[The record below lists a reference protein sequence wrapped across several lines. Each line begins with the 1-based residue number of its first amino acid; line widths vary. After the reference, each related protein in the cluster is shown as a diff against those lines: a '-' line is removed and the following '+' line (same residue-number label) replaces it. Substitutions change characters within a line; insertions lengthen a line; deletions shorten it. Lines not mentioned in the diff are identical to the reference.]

1 MNDTGRRI
9 REQYVDTGGFTD
21 QVFATCSLL
30 GHRFVPRIR
39 NLPSKKF
46 YVFDKKSAPKAV
58 RPLIA
63 ANIKEELIERQW
75 PDVVRL
81 IASIVTQRVV
91 PSQMLRTLSSFSRQ
105 NELAFALREIG
116 RIERTIFILQW
127 IRNTDLQ
134 RRAQI
139 GLNKGE
145 AHHALKR
152 ALNFNRNGEIRDR
165 ATENQH
171 YRMLGLNLLTAIVIY
186 WNTKHL
192 GKLMKEMEEQGKDV
206 TPELKSHVS
215 PLGWEHIIL
224 AEYLWKNP

>member
-39 NLPSKKF
+39 NLPSKKL
-46 YVFDKKSAPKAV
+46 YVFDKKSAPKAL

-75 PDVVRL
+75 PDVVRFV
-81 IASIVTQRVV
+81 ASIITQRVV
-91 PSQMLRTLSSFSRQ
+91 PSQMLRKLSSFSRQ
-105 NELAFALREIG
+105 NELASALREIG

-134 RRAQI
+134 RRAQL

-145 AHHALKR
+145 AHHA
-152 ALNFNRNGEIRDR
+152 
-165 ATENQH
+165 
-171 YRMLGLNLLTAIVIY
+171 
-186 WNTKHL
+186 
-192 GKLMKEMEEQGKDV
+192 
-206 TPELKSHVS
+206 
-215 PLGWEHIIL
+215 
-224 AEYLWKNP
+224 